1 MSEYLIFRRGLVLFQ
16 QPWINDREQD
26 NTLVAAYSNDQ
37 TGPSLG
43 NKCSTEAKSLLIPK
57 EMHYLEGKFT

>member
-1 MSEYLIFRRGLVLFQ
+1 M
-16 QPWINDREQD
+16 
-26 NTLVAAYSNDQ
+26 AAYSNDQ

-57 EMHYLEGKFT
+57 EMHYLEGKFTENCPTIFVENKEGSLYCYHRFCSILG